1 MCSKYKAAKIAE
13 IENGSIGVNTDG
25 TLYISDGLYTT
36 AEDFVQANAGQK
48 IVYPL
53 ATPQVYDVDC
63 GTLSTLL
70 GSNTIW
76 ADVGSMDIEYYADTK
91 AYIDSKGG
99 TVTVSGTDPVIV
111 AEAGKRYI
119 CGEVAS
125 LTFTPSASGI
135 CDVVFTSG
143 TTPTV
148 LDLPQTVK
156 LPEWFEVEA
165 DTTYEINILDGV
177 YGAVMSW
184 A

>member
-1 MCSKYKAAKIAE
+1 MIIHSFKEVFMESLVQAKAAIK
-13 IENGSIGVNTDG
+13 TM
-25 TLYISDGLYTT
+25 LGL
-36 AEDFVQANAGQK
+36 
-48 IVYPL
+48 
-53 ATPQVYDVDC
+53 
-63 GTLSTLL
+63 
-70 GSNTIW
+70 
-76 ADVGSMDIEYYADTK
+76 
-91 AYIDSKGG
+91 GG

-119 CGEVAS
+119 CGEVTS
-125 LTFTPSASGI
+125 LTFTPSATGI

-156 LPEWFEVEA
+156 LPEWFTVEA